1 MDGLVKELTIEMLP
15 EGPYKQIAEAIG
27 PENFYRLA
35 EVVGGATI
43 YIPKPESL
51 TRPVRDAHI
60 KAEFNGYNHPELARK
75 YGVTER
81 WVRQLCGPGQTE
93 GQIELFE
100 LLEGMTGT
108 DGNTKPNTRDVGK
121 SLKTPAPLRVEAPL
135 LLLVFAKRRQ

>member
-1 MDGLVKELTIEMLP
+1 MDGLVKELPIEMLP

-60 KAEFNGYNHPELARK
+60 KAEFNGYNH
-75 YGVTER
+75 GVTER

-108 DGNTKPNTRDVGK
+108 DGNNL
-121 SLKTPAPLRVEAPL
+121 S
-135 LLLVFAKRRQ
+135 